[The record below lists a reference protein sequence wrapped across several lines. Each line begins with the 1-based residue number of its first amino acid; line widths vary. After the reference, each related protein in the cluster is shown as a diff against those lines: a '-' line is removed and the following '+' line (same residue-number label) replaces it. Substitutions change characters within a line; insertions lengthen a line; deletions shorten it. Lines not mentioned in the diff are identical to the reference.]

1 MEPLGS
7 KTGCE
12 LVDKSIMICL
22 MLKNLIVLIFFIQGC
37 SPVQLSSDLIPQRLE
52 DKAECRDLEK
62 FFWIELHQAT
72 LENRNPKSWKELRD
86 SLSSSKN
93 LNLQKLSD
101 AVFILETHLT
111 DSFWS
116 LSQGEQTEIWAQL
129 ELQISEKPGF
139 AKLLKELKAHF
150 SQPQTKAS
158 ENCSQTLPGQ
168 QDQLDLSHGAK
179 QVMQIAYQSC
189 EASRVAP
196 LDSSVRPMEGVSI
209 IGTHPDNIGSVRKIT
224 DLAQVQNSHP
234 YLRIQNQSSECFDV
248 MKKPLIYDYGG
259 KPAYS
264 SAIANEIDL
273 FRNSGSGSQELG
285 IDCSAFVISSLV
297 VRGFRLKPNENLE
310 ARHTAAFGTS
320 TLIRSPEFFPCLEY
334 ISIGKGLGI
343 RTGDIVTVVGHTLII
358 DSMGTDPFG
367 ISGLQTEA
375 ACRGIDGSKFDF
387 KISHSSPI
395 FGSVGINRTDV
406 RDYMKWPSKMTA
418 GLLKYAQN
426 QCLLEIRNLT
436 SRPKWADVSIVRHKN
451 TPECRGLALAAKHQ
465 KCVES
470 CRP

>member
-1 MEPLGS
+1 
-7 KTGCE
+7 
-12 LVDKSIMICL
+12 MICL
-22 MLKNLIVLIFFIQGC
+22 MLRKLIVLIFFIQGC
-37 SPVQLSSDLIPQRLE
+37 SPVQLASDLIPQRLE

-72 LENRNPKSWKELRD
+72 LENRNPKSWKELSD
-86 SLSSSKN
+86 SLSNSKS
-93 LNLQKLSD
+93 LHLQRLSE
-101 AVFILETHLT
+101 AVSILEAHLT

-116 LSQGEQTEIWAQL
+116 LSGSEQTEIWAQL

-139 AKLLKELKAHF
+139 TKLLEELGAHF
-150 SQPQTKAS
+150 SKYQSRGS
-158 ENCSQTLPGQ
+158 ENCSQILPGKP
-168 QDQLDLSHGAK
+168 DQLDLSYGAK
-179 QVMQIAYQSC
+179 QLMQIAYQSC
-189 EASRVAP
+189 DASRIAP
-196 LDSSVRPMEGVSI
+196 LDFSVRPMEGVSI
-209 IGTHPDNIGSVRKIT
+209 VGAHPDNIGSVRKVT
-224 DLAQVQNSHP
+224 DLIQVQNTHP

-264 SAIANEIDL
+264 SALANEIDL

-285 IDCSAFVISSLV
+285 IDCSAFVISSLG

-310 ARHTAAFGTS
+310 ARQTAAFGTS
-320 TLIRSPEFFPCLEY
+320 TLIKSPEFFPCLEY

-358 DSMGTDPFG
+358 DSMGADPFG
-367 ISGLQTEA
+367 LSGLQTVS

-406 RDYMKWPSKMTA
+406 RDYMKLPSKMTA

-426 QCLLEIRNLT
+426 QCLLEIRNMT
-436 SRPKWADVSIVRHKN
+436 SRPQWTDVSIVRHKN
-451 TPECRGLALAAKHQ
+451 TPECRGLALTAKHQ
-465 KCVES
+465 RCVES